1 MPSPGDN
8 VGSVGTITKDLNTG
22 AVPTSTF
29 NVSGDGFNYNPGYY
43 RQQADG
49 LGSMAP
55 INWPDAS
62 KNDPLSFAV
71 KTAGAVAGSGLQNA
85 GTIATQ
91 GYYDLLKGGGDI
103 KTGAQHA
110 KTTIDGVYNWG
121 ASARQWHD
129 NTLVPWHDNKL
140 VPAVKSFANAPT
152 NVFGV
157 PINNAHLSIRHPD
170 VLPGELSLIH
180 I

>member
-8 VGSVGTITKDLNTG
+8 VGSVGTITKDLSTG

-62 KNDPLSFAV
+62 KM
-71 KTAGAVAGSGLQNA
+71 
-85 GTIATQ
+85 TQ
-91 GYYDLLKGGGDI
+91 FLLLLK
-103 KTGAQHA
+103 QR
-110 KTTIDGVYNWG
+110 V
-121 ASARQWHD
+121 Q
-129 NTLVPWHDNKL
+129 LQ
-140 VPAVKSFANAPT
+140 
-152 NVFGV
+152 
-157 PINNAHLSIRHPD
+157 
-170 VLPGELSLIH
+170 VLGYKMQVL
-180 I
+180 